1 MRITAAL
8 VEALD
13 GPFVLTE
20 LDLDDPGPGEVLVKL
35 TATGICH
42 TDGITRHGD
51 LPFPL
56 PGVLGHEG
64 AGTVAATGPGVTDF
78 AEGDPVVIGWPSC
91 GACRHCRAGEPRYCL
106 RLGEV
111 LVSGGRLDG
120 GPAL

>member
-8 VEALD
+8 VEELD

-35 TATGICH
+35 AATGICH

-91 GACRHCRAGEPRYCL
+91 GACLDCPGRRAAL
-106 RLGEV
+106 L
-111 LVSGGRLDG
+111 
-120 GPAL
+120 PAAG